1 MISINNYYL
10 TQASLSAQEA
20 QNVAAEAA
28 AHASIT
34 HSGYHDATSL
44 GSHIGAQIVSP
55 NSPRSSS
62 SSSASFGETE
72 LASNHNYGEFKPSNQ
87 YSFAGY

>member
-1 MISINNYYL
+1 MTWSLSIPFRSA
-10 TQASLSAQEA
+10 ASLSAQEA

-34 HSGYHDATSL
+34 HSGYHDAATL
-44 GSHIGAQIVSP
+44 GSHIVTAKIVTSGNP
-55 NSPRSSS
+55 SSS
-62 SSSASFGETE
+62 SQIGDTE

>member
-1 MISINNYYL
+1 
-10 TQASLSAQEA
+10 LSAQEA

-28 AHASIT
+28 AHASVT
-34 HSGYHDATSL
+34 HAGYHDATSL
-44 GSHIGAQIVSP
+44 GSHIVTAKIVAANP
-55 NSPRSSS
+55 SSS
-62 SSSASFGETE
+62 SPLGDSE